1 MQKRMNEQELLL
13 SFKQAMTE
21 SHIFVCYQPKMN
33 YATGRMIGA
42 EALMRWK
49 HPEFGLQYPSDFIPV
64 LEKNGL
70 LPEADLAV
78 LEMVCRF
85 QRKCLDENIPVVPIS
100 FNMSR
105 YDILQHNYVGR
116 IEQIRQKYQ
125 IPVRFLHVEI
135 TESSAIGGAEL
146 VIDVLKQ
153 LHCLGYTVEMDD
165 FGSGYSS
172 LNILKDLEVDVIK
185 LDMRF
190 LSKGK
195 TGRGGAILSSVVQMS
210 KWLDT
215 PVIAEGVETIEQ
227 ADYMKSIGCSYIQGY
242 LFSKP
247 ITEEE
252 FIQKLKQVDH
262 EPVQPAINLIETMD
276 AGKFWNPSSLET
288 LIFNHYVGGAAIFSY
303 QKDTGNVQVLRV
315 NEKYMKELG
324 MNMCEKDI
332 LNSHPWEQMDEQN
345 HKIYE
350 NTLLRAIQSN
360 DEESCDTWRVVCSKI
375 CGEDRICIR
384 NSLRMIGRAGE
395 QYIFYT
401 LVQNITAEKKRFEA
415 ISDSERKFRFAAEQA
430 NIYAWE
436 YTVATRQMRPCY
448 RCMRDLGLPPLLENY
463 PEPAIELG
471 IIPPDYAEMYRDWHR
486 QIAEGVETLEA
497 IIPLTVGRVP
507 FHVRYTTEFDENHK
521 PLKAYASATMV
532 VDDDNQIPE
541 TEN

>member
-1 MQKRMNEQELLL
+1 MPKRMNEQELLL

-21 SHIFVCYQPKMN
+21 PHIFVCYQPKMN

-49 HPEFGLQYPSDFIPV
+49 HPEYGMQYPSDFIPV

-70 LPEADLAV
+70 LPDADLAV
-78 LEMVCRF
+78 FELVCRF
-85 QRKCLDENIPVVPIS
+85 QRRCLDENIPIVPIS

-105 YDILQHNYVGR
+105 YDILQHNYVGK

-146 VIDVLKQ
+146 VVDVLKQ
-153 LHCLGYTVEMDD
+153 LHCLGYVVEMDD

-190 LSKGK
+190 LSSGKG
-195 TGRGGAILSSVVQMS
+195 GRGGAILSSVVQMS

-252 FIQKLKQVDH
+252 FIEKLKRTDH
-262 EPVQPAINLIETMD
+262 EPVQPPITLIESMD
-276 AGKFWNPSSLET
+276 AGKFWNPNSLET

-303 QKDTGNVQVLRV
+303 QDGEIQVLRV

-332 LNSHPWEQMDEQN
+332 LNANLWEQMDDAN

-350 NTLLRAIQSN
+350 TTLRKAIQSRE
-360 DEESCDTWRVVCSKI
+360 EESCDTWRTVSSKI
-375 CGEDRICIR
+375 CGEQKICIR

-395 QYIFYT
+395 QYLFYT
-401 LVQNITAEKKRFEA
+401 LVQNITAEKKRFEDV
-415 ISDSERKFRFAAEQA
+415 SESERKFRFAAEHA

-436 YTVATRQMRPCY
+436 YTVATKQMRPCY
-448 RCMRDLGLPPLLENY
+448 RCMRDLGLPPVVENY
-463 PEPAIELG
+463 PEPVIENG
-471 IIPPDYAEMYRDWHR
+471 IFPEDYADMYRDWHR
-486 QIAEGVETLEA
+486 QIAEGVPHLEA

-507 FHVRYTTEFDENHK
+507 FHVRYTTEFDENGK

-532 VDDDNQIPE
+532 VDGEDEEKQD
-541 TEN
+541 

>member
-13 SFKQAMTE
+13 NFKQAMAE

-49 HPEFGLQYPSDFIPV
+49 HPEYGMQYPSDFIPV

-70 LPEADLAV
+70 LPDADLAV
-78 LEMVCRF
+78 FELVCRF
-85 QRKCLDENIPVVPIS
+85 QRKCLDENIPLVPIS

-105 YDILQHNYVGR
+105 YDILQHNYIGK

-146 VIDVLKQ
+146 VVDVLKQ
-153 LHCLGYTVEMDD
+153 LHCLGYVVEMDD

-190 LSKGK
+190 LSSGKG
-195 TGRGGAILSSVVQMS
+195 GRGGAILSSVVQMS

-215 PVIAEGVETIEQ
+215 PIIAEGVETIEQ

-247 ITEEE
+247 VTEDE
-252 FIQKLKQVDH
+252 FIEKLKRTDH
-262 EPVQPAINLIETMD
+262 EPVQPAITLIESMD
-276 AGKFWNPSSLET
+276 AGKFWNPNSLET
-288 LIFNHYVGGAAIFSY
+288 LIFNHYVGGASIFSY
-303 QKDTGNVQVLRV
+303 QNGDLQVLRV

-332 LNSHPWEQMDEQN
+332 LNADFWEQMDKQN

-350 NTLLRAIQSN
+350 DTLLKAIQSHE
-360 DEESCDTWRVVCSKI
+360 EESCDTWRTIRSKI
-375 CGEDRICIR
+375 CGEQKICIR

-395 QYIFYT
+395 QYLFYT
-401 LVQNITAEKKRFEA
+401 LVQNITAEKKRFEDV
-415 ISDSERKFRFAAEQA
+415 SESERKFRFAAEHA

-436 YTVATRQMRPCY
+436 YTVATKQMRPCY
-448 RCMRDLGLPPLLENY
+448 RCMRDLGLPPLIENY
-463 PEPAIELG
+463 PEPVIENG
-471 IIPPDYAEMYRDWHR
+471 IFPEDYADMYRDWHR
-486 QIAEGVETLEA
+486 QIAEGVPYLEA
-497 IIPLTVGRVP
+497 VIPLTVGRVP
-507 FHVRYTTEFDENHK
+507 FHVRYTTEFDENGK
-521 PLKAYASATMV
+521 PLKAYASATLV
-532 VDDDNQIPE
+532 VDGEDDKEKKN
-541 TEN
+541 